1 MSPVARRVGSG
12 VSVDWLAG
20 DYAASVGVTTAVDG
34 VVGYGT
40 VATVVGSDEEQAA
53 TASTKAAMPINQ
65 NALLRKNVSNCA
77 TCAIA
82 RT

>member
-1 MSPVARRVGSG
+1 MSPVTRDVGSG

-20 DYAASVGVTTAVDG
+20 ACAAPVCVTTAVDG
-34 VVGYGT
+34 VVGDGP

-53 TASTKAAMPINQ
+53 TARTRAAMPINQ

-77 TCAIA
+77 TCATA

>member
-1 MSPVARRVGSG
+1 MSPVARDVGSG

-20 DYAASVGVTTAVDG
+20 DCAAPVGVTTAVDG
-34 VVGYGT
+34 VVGDGT

-53 TASTKAAMPINQ
+53 TASTRAALPINQ